1 MKEKLLQSYQVEIKK
16 NQEDLENEKKKF
28 IDEIITINKTDIF
41 KKTEVKL
48 TLWQRIKKVVGF

>member
-16 NQEDLENEKKKF
+16 NKEDLENEKKKI

>member
-16 NQEDLENEKKKF
+16 NKEDLENEKKKF